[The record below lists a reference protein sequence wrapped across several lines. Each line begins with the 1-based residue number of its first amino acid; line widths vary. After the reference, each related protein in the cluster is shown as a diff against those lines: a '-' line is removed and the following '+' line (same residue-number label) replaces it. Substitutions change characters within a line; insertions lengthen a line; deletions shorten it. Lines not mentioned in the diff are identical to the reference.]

1 MAESVSAQIILKVYT
16 RVRKDCNP
24 QSALRITFCAAL
36 HAFLEAALEQKIQDV
51 VLTAND
57 APAGYDRQRGVNY
70 DIMVTLDSGRCVN
83 VEMQAY
89 NREYDYGKRAEYHVS
104 RLETTYLR
112 KGDGWEKAP
121 AVYQITVMDF
131 AYDKQDSNV
140 VGRYA
145 MRKRNGHELAG
156 LLNIIFIE
164 LPKIAAKE
172 RDISKNTALENWA
185 LFFKYVD
192 NPRKRDIIQRITEK
206 EAGLMA
212 AQEALTT
219 ISTDRDLWIWQM
231 RQEDFERDRISGLT
245 AAEQKGLKRGREE
258 GLSEGLKQGLSEGRK
273 QGREQGRSEGREEGI
288 SQTKLE
294 NARNL
299 LAMNVLTHEQIAQAV
314 GLSVEKIDE
323 LAGIR

>member
-1 MAESVSAQIILKVYT
+1 M
-16 RVRKDCNP
+16 
-24 QSALRITFCAAL
+24 
-36 HAFLEAALEQKIQDV
+36 
-51 VLTAND
+51 
-57 APAGYDRQRGVNY
+57 
-70 DIMVTLDSGRCVN
+70 
-83 VEMQAY
+83 
-89 NREYDYGKRAEYHVS
+89 
-104 RLETTYLR
+104 
-112 KGDGWEKAP
+112 
-121 AVYQITVMDF
+121 YQITVMDF

-172 RDISKNTALENWA
+172 RDISKNTSLENWA

-258 GLSEGLKQGLSEGRK
+258 G
-273 QGREQGRSEGREEGI
+273 I
-288 SQTKLE
+288 SQNKIET
-294 NARNL
+294 ARNL